1 MYLLDTNILSE
12 VLKKKPHAGVL
23 ARLSETPRYEQY
35 TSCLCVF
42 ELRYGS
48 QRRTDHESFWEKI
61 VQNVLSHVTA
71 LPLLEREILVAAD
84 VFASLSKKGRGI
96 SFPDLFIGAT
106 AIANNLTLVTANI
119 RHFKDIPHLRLENW
133 MENA

>member
-1 MYLLDTNILSE
+1 MYLLDTNILSV
-12 VLKKKPHAGVL
+12 VLKKKPHGGVL
-23 ARLSETPRYEQY
+23 ARLSATPRYEQY

-48 QRRTDHESFWEKI
+48 QRREDSEAFWKKI
-61 VQNVLSHVTA
+61 VQNVLSHVTV
-71 LPLLEREILVAAD
+71 LPLLEKEILTAAD
-84 VFASLSKKGRGI
+84 LLASLSEKGRSI

-106 AIANNLTLVTANI
+106 AIANELTLVTANI
-119 RHFKDIPHLRLENW
+119 RHFKDIPRLRVENW